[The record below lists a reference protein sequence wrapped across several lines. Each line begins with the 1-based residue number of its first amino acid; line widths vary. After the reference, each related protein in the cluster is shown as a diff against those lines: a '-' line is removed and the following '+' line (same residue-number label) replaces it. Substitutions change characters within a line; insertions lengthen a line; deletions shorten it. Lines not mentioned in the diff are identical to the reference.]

1 MKIYDALVSGL
12 GPAGSTAAYY
22 MAKKGL
28 RVLALDKDTF
38 PRYKSCGGCISKK
51 IDPVYD
57 FDFSETVDGTVSGM
71 TFSFRSERFVEVNSE
86 HTIAYNVDR
95 AAFDHLLVTKAT
107 QAGVEVRE
115 ATRATGIEEGKSEVT
130 LTTDSG
136 ESFSGRFLVCADGAG
151 GIGSRYMALDP
162 RISAATMTA
171 EIPVDMD
178 SLSDSDKCLFIDFG
192 EVPFGYAWI
201 FPKKDALSVG
211 VAAETRKLRG
221 GVRKH
226 LDVFISK
233 HSVLKGLDV
242 GAKGRVGWTIPVYAD
257 GGARVVKGRTL
268 LAGDAGHIVD
278 PFLGE
283 GIYYAAVSGKKA
295 AEVIAAALASTQ
307 TSAQKRSGGGG
318 GDGKD
323 NSALSPYQEW
333 IEETLYPGFSAFESL
348 AKLIYGYPRIWFR
361 LLEKNPS
368 MMQRYFDVVRGE
380 LTPEDFYK
388 WVSTTV
394 RTKPWKVLRDL
405 LGGTQRVSDEGT
417 LRHK

>member
-12 GPAGSTAAYY
+12 GPAGSTAAYH

-51 IDPVYD
+51 IDSVYD
-57 FDFSETVDGTVSGM
+57 FDFSDVVDGTVSGM
-71 TFSFRSERFVEVNSE
+71 TFSFRSERFVEVDSG

-95 AAFDHLLVTKAT
+95 VAFDNLLVTRAT

-115 ATRATGIEEGKSEVT
+115 ATRVTGIEEGKGTVT
-130 LTTDSG
+130 LKTDTG

-151 GIGSRYMALDP
+151 GIGARYMALDP
-162 RISAATMTA
+162 RISSATMTV
-171 EIPVDMD
+171 EIPVDMG
-178 SLSDSDKCLFIDFG
+178 SLPDSDKGLFIDFG
-192 EVPFGYAWI
+192 DVPYGYGWI
-201 FPKKDALSVG
+201 FPKRDTLSVG

-226 LDVFISK
+226 LDAFVSK
-233 HSVLKGLDV
+233 HRLLKDLDFE
-242 GAKGRVGWTIPVYAD
+242 AKGRVGWTIPIYAK
-257 GGARVVKGRTL
+257 GGATVVKGRTL

-295 AEVIAAALASTQ
+295 AEVIATALD
-307 TSAQKRSGGGG
+307 GN
-318 GDGKD
+318 GKD
-323 NSALSPYQEW
+323 NSALTPYQKW
-333 IEETLYPGFSAFESL
+333 IEETLYPGFSAFERL

-368 MMQRYFDVVRGE
+368 IMQRYFDVVRGE
-380 LTPEDFYK
+380 TTPEDFYK
-388 WVSTTV
+388 LVSTTV
-394 RTKPWKVLRDL
+394 RKKPWKVLR
-405 LGGTQRVSDEGT
+405 GWIGA
-417 LRHK
+417 